1 MLPSKIDSK
10 LKFTRLVTTKGPI
23 DGEFTIQK
31 GTGDLAGEIFVAGTA
46 VVKSK
51 NDGVTIEQEIDIVY
65 PYREVKG
72 FILEIRS
79 MKQETE

>member
-10 LKFTRLVTTKGPI
+10 LKFTRLVTTVGPL

-31 GTGDLAGEIFVAGTA
+31 GTGDLAGEFFVVGTA
-46 VVKSK
+46 IIVSK
-51 NDGVTIEQEIDIVY
+51 NDGVVEQEIDIVY

-79 MKQETE
+79 PMKQETE